1 MKSQD
6 RLDTG
11 PSFSSLTVEIST
23 PLPSVPGPSK
33 VKFQQR
39 YQNSHRIVI
48 SGIVECPLDADSLYS
63 LLIRHQEEK
72 Q

>member
-1 MKSQD
+1 VKSQD

-33 VKFQQR
+33 VFLFTLFFTF
-39 YQNSHRIVI
+39 VI
-48 SGIVECPLDADSLYS
+48 
-63 LLIRHQEEK
+63 
-72 Q
+72 